1 MQAPLGMHYVEQT
14 VRMLAYRTQ
23 RTRESKWRGRT
34 DHRTSSVVARGGSTS
49 YRGRYEVGWAC
60 HISAQDRLKMRFSG
74 RTKRF
79 RVRTKSQSAVQHIIH
94 VTRYSLRLSR
104 PVRPHSDS
112 TRTRAARTRQSQC
125 AKRTEPESAAH
136 LAGLVI
142 GLSPSHPAR
151 FGGLRLAS
159 GPASSA
165 PTGAAT
171 CTSLSYVSDSIAAGI
186 RDGAKSNVSCTA
198 RQSRSAVQR
207 APANTTGRRAD
218 GRCIPHHLADVW
230 IRYECLCHPPRDC
243 GRSGTLAV

>member
-1 MQAPLGMHYVEQT
+1 MRILRKKKRCTLNTETLGSSITFLPQPNLFEHHKINCLCKRHWACITWNRPCGCSPTAHKEHASQNGVAVDAPG
-14 VRMLAYRTQ
+14 
-23 RTRESKWRGRT
+23 
-34 DHRTSSVVARGGSTS
+34 HRPPSSVAARGGSTS

-142 GLSPSHPAR
+142 GLSPSRPAR

-159 GPASSA
+159 GPVSS
-165 PTGAAT
+165 
-171 CTSLSYVSDSIAAGI
+171 
-186 RDGAKSNVSCTA
+186 
-198 RQSRSAVQR
+198 
-207 APANTTGRRAD
+207 AD
-218 GRCIPHHLADVW
+218 GRGHMHIALV
-230 IRYECLCHPPRDC
+230 R
-243 GRSGTLAV
+243 V